1 MYSFK
6 RAPGVL
12 ELERIYLALSLLV
25 LEGQVGTVGK
35 DPYTADTR

>member
-12 ELERIYLALSLLV
+12 ELERIYLASLLV
-25 LEGQVGTVGK
+25 LEGQWGTVGK
-35 DPYTADTR
+35 DPYTEDTR